1 MYSPIQIQ
9 NIKQV
14 FEQKDGSLLLLAGL
28 PIDLEVKKLIHS
40 GNDIFQI
47 VGNILIDTDVYIA
60 QYQLAK

>member
-1 MYSPIQIQ
+1 MYSPIQIR